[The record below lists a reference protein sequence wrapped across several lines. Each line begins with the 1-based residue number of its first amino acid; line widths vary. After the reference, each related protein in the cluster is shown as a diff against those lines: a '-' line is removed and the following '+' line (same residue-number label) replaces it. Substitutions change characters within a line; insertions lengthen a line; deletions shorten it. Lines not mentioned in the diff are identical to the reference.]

1 MYFSNGYV
9 YGGTPKEM
17 LKVVSVRVVGDKML
31 LLKYSSE
38 EERVFDASI
47 LQGEVFHPLDDPE
60 VFKQAYVEHGTVTW
74 NDGEIDCSPE
84 YMYEHSEPYEKELK
98 KSEVV

>member
-31 LLKYSSE
+31 LLKFSSE

-47 LQGEVFHPLDDPE
+47 LQGEVFVPLDDPE
-60 VFKQAYVEHGTVTW
+60 VFKQACLEHGTVTW
-74 NDGEIDCSPE
+74 NDGEIDCSPA
-84 YMYEHSEPYEKELK
+84 YMYENSEPYMR
-98 KSEVV
+98 SAIA